1 MPMPLWWGHVNKR
14 VLNPRELRKG
24 DRPVLSHV
32 GRSPGEPFLT
42 PLDAHKVDGG
52 YIFILVYGS
61 RSDWVKN
68 ILTSGRATLKVDGQ
82 EIDLAAP
89 RVILTDEAWKQ
100 LDPTTQPPP
109 AMLRVTEYLQMD
121 LAN

>member
-14 VLNPRELRKG
+14 VFNPREIKKS
-24 DRPVLSHV
+24 DRPVLSHI
-32 GRSPGEPFLT
+32 GRASGKSFQT

-68 ILTSGRATLKVDGQ
+68 ILASGRATLKVDGQ
-82 EIDLAAP
+82 EIKLAAP
-89 RVILTDEAWKQ
+89 RVILTEEAWKH
-100 LDPTTQPPP
+100 LDPDTTPPP
-109 AMLRVTEYLQMD
+109 PMLKITEYLHMD
-121 LAN
+121 RVT